1 MKVNCPECQKVF
13 EIPRKRLKKYDR
25 QIEFP
30 CPSCQKGRIRIEL
43 DSTPVRQPLEQPG
56 EVKLKPKPAPLKS
69 SRDAK
74 QPVTGSALK
83 RIVLQKMED
92 LPPMPQIVLRAR
104 EIMAD
109 QTSGI
114 SDLVNLLQNDQSI
127 VTKVLRLSN
136 SAYYG
141 LSGKISSV
149 QHAAVLLGQKT
160 LSEVIT
166 MAGVSDLMGR
176 ELPGYGMDSGDL
188 WRHSLAVGF
197 GAQLLAER
205 VKPQLSNDAFVAG
218 LIHDGGKIILDEYV
232 LQRKEEFDAYLAD
245 GEQTY
250 LGAEKELLGI
260 DHCEIAADICK
271 KWILPDAIHQPIRW
285 HHRPSRSGGSELALF
300 LHVADYYAKMSGMGT
315 GPDDLQYQ
323 LEEDAAESLG
333 FQEEELDTLLVDVME
348 SVEKIAEDFQDI

>member
-1 MKVNCPECQKVF
+1 MKVKCPECHKVF
-13 EIPRKRLKKYDR
+13 EIPRERLKKYDK
-25 QIEFP
+25 QIAFP

-43 DSTPVRQPLEQPG
+43 DSTPDREPSGPTRK
-56 EVKLKPKPAPLKS
+56 VKPKNPPLKP
-69 SRDAK
+69 SRDSK
-74 QPVTGSALK
+74 QPASGMALK
-83 RIVLQKMED
+83 RMVLERLQD
-92 LPPMPQIVLRAR
+92 LPPMPQIVLQAR
-104 EIMAD
+104 KIMAD
-109 QTSGI
+109 QTAGI

-141 LSGKISSV
+141 LSGKISTV

-166 MAGVSDLMGR
+166 MAGVSGLMGQ
-176 ELPGYGMDSGDL
+176 ELSGYGMDSGDL

-197 GAQLLAER
+197 GAQLLADR
-205 VKPQLSNDAFVAG
+205 INPQLSNDAFVAG

-232 LQRKEEFDAYLAD
+232 LQRKEEFDTYLAD
-245 GEQTY
+245 GDQTY
-250 LGAEKELLGI
+250 LEAEKDLLGI

-271 KWILPDAIHQPIRW
+271 KWILPDAIHHPIRW

-300 LHVADYYAKMSGMGT
+300 LHVADYFAKMSGMGT

-323 LEEDAAESLG
+323 MEEDAVESLG
-333 FQEEELDTLLVDVME
+333 FQEEELDALLVDVME

>member
-1 MKVNCPECQKVF
+1 MKITCPECQKVF
-13 EIPRKRLKKYDR
+13 EIPRERLKRYDK
-25 QIEFP
+25 QIAFP
-30 CPSCQKGRIRIEL
+30 CPSCKKGQIRIEMNSAA
-43 DSTPVRQPLEQPG
+43 DEPSAAKPRKIMKKIVPPKPLE
-56 EVKLKPKPAPLKS
+56 A
-69 SRDAK
+69 AK
-74 QPVTGSALK
+74 QPPSGMALK
-83 RIVLQKMED
+83 RLVLQRLEE

-109 QTSGI
+109 QTAGI
-114 SDLVNLLQNDQSI
+114 SDLVALLQNDLSI

-141 LSGKISSV
+141 LSGKISTV

-166 MAGVSDLMGR
+166 MAGVSDLMGK

-197 GAQLLAER
+197 GAQLLAAR

-232 LQRKEEFDAYLAD
+232 LQRQEEFETYMAD

-250 LGAEKELLGI
+250 LEAEKDLMGV

-271 KWILPDAIHQPIRW
+271 KWMLPDAIHLPIRW
-285 HHRPSRSGGSELALF
+285 HHNPSRSGGNELALF
-300 LHVADYYAKMSGMGT
+300 LHVADYFAKMSGMGT
-315 GPDDLQYQ
+315 GPDDLHYQ
-323 LEEDAAESLG
+323 MEEDAVESLG
-333 FQEEELDTLLVDVME
+333 FQEDELDALLVDVME
-348 SVEKIAEDFQDI
+348 SVEKIAEEFQDI

>member
-1 MKVNCPECQKVF
+1 MKVTCPECQKVF
-13 EIPRKRLKKYDR
+13 EIPRERLKRYDR
-25 QIEFP
+25 KIAFP
-30 CPSCQKGRIRIEL
+30 CPSCKKGHIKIEL
-43 DSTPVRQPLEQPG
+43 DSAAAEPQAAKTPKIMKKTVPLKPLE
-56 EVKLKPKPAPLKS
+56 ET
-69 SRDAK
+69 K
-74 QPVTGSALK
+74 QPPSGMALK
-83 RIVLQKMED
+83 RLVLQRLEE

-109 QTSGI
+109 QTAGI
-114 SDLVNLLQNDQSI
+114 SDLVALLQNDQSI

-141 LSGKISSV
+141 LSGKISTV

-166 MAGVSDLMGR
+166 MAGVSDLMGK

-205 VKPQLSNDAFVAG
+205 IKPQLSNDAFVAG

-232 LQRKEEFDAYLAD
+232 LQRKEEFETYMAD

-250 LGAEKELLGI
+250 LEAEKDLMGI

-271 KWILPDAIHQPIRW
+271 KWLLPDAIHHPIRW
-285 HHRPSRSGGSELALF
+285 HHNPSRSGGSELALF
-300 LHVADYYAKMSGMGT
+300 LHVADYFAKMSGMGT

-323 LEEDAAESLG
+323 MEENAVESLG
-333 FQEEELDTLLVDVME
+333 FQEGELDTLLVDVME
-348 SVEKIAEDFQDI
+348 SVEKIAEEFQDI

>member
-13 EIPRKRLKKYDR
+13 DIPEERLKKYDK
-25 QIEFP
+25 QVAFP
-30 CPSCQKGRIRIEL
+30 CPACQKGRIKIEL
-43 DSTPVRQPLEQPG
+43 DSTSVQPPSEQ
-56 EVKLKPKPAPLKS
+56 PLKS
-69 SRDAK
+69 KSKSPRINPSRDAK
-74 QPVTGSALK
+74 QPASGTALK
-83 RIVLQKMED
+83 RMVLQRLED
-92 LPPMPQIVLRAR
+92 LPPMPQLVLRAR

-109 QTSGI
+109 QTAGI

-141 LSGKISSV
+141 LSGKISTV

-166 MAGVSDLMGR
+166 MAGISNLMGK

-197 GAQLLAER
+197 GAQLLADKI
-205 VKPQLSNDAFVAG
+205 KPQMSNDAFVAG

-232 LQRKEEFDAYLAD
+232 LQRKEEFATYMAD

-250 LGAEKELLGI
+250 LDAEKDLLGI
-260 DHCEIAADICK
+260 DHSEIAADICK
-271 KWILPDAIHQPIRW
+271 KWILPDAIHHPIRW

-300 LHVADYYAKMSGMGT
+300 LHVADYFAKMSGMGT
-315 GPDDLQYQ
+315 GPDDLHYQ
-323 LEEDAAESLG
+323 MEEGTIESLG
-333 FQEEELDTLLVDVME
+333 VQEEELDSLLVDVME